1 MIANESLDSRLKFRI
16 PRILCKLDIEKAYD
30 HINWNFLLYMLR
42 QCDFSDKWCCWI
54 YACTYTFHFSVLVNA
69 ISRGFFPS
77 TRGLR
82 QGDHFSLLV
91 YHYNG
96 GVESDVGKGVCWG
109 LHFRLFYWQFLWDAL
124 SVSNLLFV
132 DDTLILINFGIYKV
146 FLYGFRPFLV

>member
-1 MIANESLDSRLKFRI
+1 VSFRMQGVGFTPPLFGASAWGFLKKEVNLELCGGIDRKTCSRM
-16 PRILCKLDIEKAYD
+16 ET
-30 HINWNFLLYMLR
+30 
-42 QCDFSDKWCCWI
+42 SI
-54 YACTYTFHFSVLVNA
+54 YPWG
-69 ISRGFFPS
+69 RGFFPN

-91 YHYNG
+91 YHCNG

-124 SVSNLLFV
+124 SVSNLLFM